1 MSSKKTSGIQH
12 TGDKK
17 INIWKGTFGIFKN
30 IKIPWVLYI
39 LQVILGIVSTKV
51 MLLYVPYEADL
62 KLGNIEDMKTVWGY
76 LGLLLLAVVMDICA
90 TIPSFYSSSI
100 VKRNLQ
106 NKLIDHSL
114 HLPMKAYE
122 TNASQIVSWITQD
135 CDYADGVITTIVGFL
150 TGVVAVFMSVS
161 DLTNINR
168 TTLYLVL
175 IVLIYIVF
183 STWLN
188 GKFIFLKER
197 RGQQAKS
204 YLTAYLSE
212 HLSFFTEIKQLHS
225 GKNELQR
232 GKNAIKDFYEADI
245 YQAVMTLGAGL
256 VSGSLSDIITLL
268 VFIFGI
274 IKVRDG
280 SITLT
285 DLAAFQGYIL
295 ILYQNVSSIPEL
307 YTSLMY
313 YNGQLFYVSGLM
325 AEPEEASS
333 KDGHVS
339 GEDIQFKNVSFGY
352 GEKAVIKNASF
363 TIPAGKVTMLAG
375 QNGSGKTT
383 IFKLMEGFYQP
394 DKGEIYYGDCNM
406 ADVDIYS
413 LRKSMAYVLQEPQLN
428 EGSIRDNVL
437 YGVDSDAPDVM
448 KAAVRIADAE
458 EFIQELPDTYDFNI
472 GDNGHRLSAGQRQR
486 ISIARAAVM
495 KPEYM
500 LLDEATCNLDF
511 SSEEKVINKLLD
523 MMAGKTVVIISH
535 NMKILEKADHI
546 VVLNQGTVEAEGS
559 LDYVMEHSQ
568 LIKDL
573 KK

>member
-1 MSSKKTSGIQH
+1 
-12 TGDKK
+12 
-17 INIWKGTFGIFKN
+17 
-30 IKIPWVLYI
+30 
-39 LQVILGIVSTKV
+39 
-51 MLLYVPYEADL
+51 
-62 KLGNIEDMKTVWGY
+62 
-76 LGLLLLAVVMDICA
+76 
-90 TIPSFYSSSI
+90 
-100 VKRNLQ
+100 
-106 NKLIDHSL
+106 
-114 HLPMKAYE
+114 MKAYE

-168 TTLYLVL
+168 TTLNLVL

-204 YLTAYLSE
+204 HLTAYLSE

-232 GKNAIKDFYEADI
+232 GKKAIKDFYEADI

-333 KDGHVS
+333 KDGYVS
-339 GEDIQFKNVSFGY
+339 GNVGRKDIQFKNVSFGY

-406 ADVDIYS
+406 ADMNIYS

-458 EFIQELPDTYDFNI
+458 KFIQELPDTYDFNI